1 MASKIDP
8 AGFNDYSIMSKSM
21 NNPAA
26 ITALRKNLSSVQP
39 RRDDDSDL
47 ENPIVKNEIEGMLN
61 KGD

>member
-1 MASKIDP
+1 
-8 AGFNDYSIMSKSM
+8 MSKSM